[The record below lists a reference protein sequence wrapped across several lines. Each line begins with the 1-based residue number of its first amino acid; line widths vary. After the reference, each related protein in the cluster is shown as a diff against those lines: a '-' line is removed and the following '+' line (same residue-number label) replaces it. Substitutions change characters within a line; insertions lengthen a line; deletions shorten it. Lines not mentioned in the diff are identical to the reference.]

1 MTSFHIKKIPVDN
14 SHSILKEFLLK
25 RGFIPVFLFSPYV
38 LNTWLTHA
46 GKSLYTATYDNEQVL
61 LVHKEQNN
69 DIRVLFDHPKRE
81 LQDALMKYF
90 NPKYFAVN
98 ECSTPPQSEKYLTAQ
113 EVEIVLAPIANLT
126 EKSVRKKYNQ
136 FIRKYPEL
144 FFESYT
150 SKHVE
155 LIKIFIEKWNT
166 TRTEEKNK
174 FSKTENDLHFLELYK
189 DDPKLIGGVVMD
201 KGEIV
206 SISLCVPSLDNS
218 LLAVINKCLRGY
230 SELGVF
236 TYVERA
242 RYLIKQGFSRA
253 YIGAINNEFKK
264 QFLKDAIL
272 RDVFCYEIYKASD
285 FEVTDKYLF
294 RVF

>member
-174 FSKTENDLHFLELYK
+174 FSKFSEEKCSTVFRTEAITLFCCNNFFNL
-189 DDPKLIGGVVMD
+189 
-201 KGEIV
+201 
-206 SISLCVPSLDNS
+206 SLFAC
-218 LLAVINKCLRGY
+218 
-230 SELGVF
+230 E
-236 TYVERA
+236 
-242 RYLIKQGFSRA
+242 
-253 YIGAINNEFKK
+253 
-264 QFLKDAIL
+264 
-272 RDVFCYEIYKASD
+272 
-285 FEVTDKYLF
+285 
-294 RVF
+294 